1 MYRRIWVDKCIDGW
15 MVRLINKYIAIEEA
29 HYYYDDNDDADD
41 SNDYND
47 DMMMMIRRIFRS
59 HLRSY

>member
-1 MYRRIWVDKCIDGW
+1 M
-15 MVRLINKYIAIEEA
+15 MVGLINKYIAIEEA

-41 SNDYND
+41 SNDYDYD
-47 DMMMMIRRIFRS
+47 DMMMIRRIFRS